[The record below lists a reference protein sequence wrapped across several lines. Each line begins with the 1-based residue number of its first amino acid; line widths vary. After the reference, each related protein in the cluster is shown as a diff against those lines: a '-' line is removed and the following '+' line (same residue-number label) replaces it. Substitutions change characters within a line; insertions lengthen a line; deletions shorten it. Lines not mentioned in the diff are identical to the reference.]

1 MKCFK
6 IVDLMVSLF
15 IDLADKEL
23 TQNCLDF
30 LTNLSKHIVLAELA
44 HGSELVDTL
53 FLLAS

>member
-6 IVDLMVSLF
+6 VVDLMVSLF